1 MCTSYNP
8 PLISSRVDS
17 ISVASGVERVQVFRF
32 AGLLGKAPGQTG
44 GAFLF
49 RGPTKGVAV
58 KPRKGT
64 LRRA

>member
-1 MCTSYNP
+1 MCTLYNL

-17 ISVASGVERVQVFRF
+17 ISVAPGMERVQVFRF
-32 AGLLGKAPGQTG
+32 AGPVGKAPGQTG
-44 GAFLF
+44 AVFLF

-58 KPRKGT
+58 KPKKGT